1 MAYKLKLPYL
11 IRQLYPIFNVVKLSI
26 TLENLIPDHKLEE
39 HSLPILINEEEE
51 WKVEEILNSHW
62 YQRQFQYLI
71 KQKEYGHKHN
81 SQKPTS
87 EVSVSDLVVDFY
99 CRHPEAPRYIYQTEF
114 NAISLLQTCC
124 FKMQQPQRGGKYK
137 RTTLSHIPD
146 TLVVVYQSNPALIK

>member
-62 YQRQFQYLI
+62 YQR
-71 KQKEYGHKHN
+71 
-81 SQKPTS
+81 
-87 EVSVSDLVVDFY
+87 
-99 CRHPEAPRYIYQTEF
+99 
-114 NAISLLQTCC
+114 
-124 FKMQQPQRGGKYK
+124 
-137 RTTLSHIPD
+137 
-146 TLVVVYQSNPALIK
+146 